1 MLLSVILCN
10 YVDEG
15 NIHKVKD
22 LLFSIE
28 DLTLIQDYDFRTPL
42 HIAAVKNRSDIA
54 HLLINRGAKVNAIDR
69 WKKTPLQEAIVN
81 SSKKVIKIL
90 TNNLGTIGLQGMELA
105 AYLGNIVIHKDSTM
119 LDLVLL
125 TDVNVNCADYDGRTP
140 LHVAGDLGLF
150 NQYNS
155 LLGKGAD
162 ITKKDRWG

>member
-28 DLTLIQDYDFRTPL
+28 DLNLIQDYDFRTPL

-69 WKKTPLQEAIVN
+69 WK
-81 SSKKVIKIL
+81 
-90 TNNLGTIGLQGMELA
+90 
-105 AYLGNIVIHKDSTM
+105 
-119 LDLVLL
+119 
-125 TDVNVNCADYDGRTP
+125 RTP
-140 LHVAGDLGLF
+140 L
-150 NQYNS
+150 
-155 LLGKGAD
+155 
-162 ITKKDRWG
+162 